1 MPHRALGV
9 REAIRRA
16 LDRVRSNAVDTRWSV
31 AGAVPGDPEWAG
43 GTVFTDARSIT
54 IDATPAEVSRA
65 VCRIGGGHGWYAG
78 DILWRIRGWMDTL
91 VGGPGLRRGR
101 RHPERVEFGET
112 LDFWRVIG
120 VEEGKSLALLAEMKL
135 PGTATLNLEVWPA
148 GGGNASAGLVAGAR
162 TELRMTARI
171 QPIMECW
178 GVSTGTRCYRRTPT
192 RRECCEASRRRRNKG
207 KQIDNRGSPP
217 DQRLPHVPGESR

>member
-1 MPHRALGV
+1 M
-9 REAIRRA
+9 
-16 LDRVRSNAVDTRWSV
+16 RSNAVDTRWSV

-78 DILWRIRGWMDTL
+78 DILWWIRGWMDTL

-135 PGTATLNLEVWPA
+135 PGTATLNFEMRPTA
-148 GGGNASAGLVAGAR
+148 DGTDGAR
-162 TELRMTARI
+162 TELTMTARFR
-171 QPIMECW
+171 PK
-178 GVSTGTRCYRRTPT
+178 GVLGILYWYSVLPLHNIVFG
-192 RRECCEASRRRRNKG
+192 G
-207 KQIDNRGSPP
+207 MLRGIKRAAEVGRPLE
-217 DQRLPHVPGESR
+217 R